1 MLPPKHRLAK
11 TTEIAAVQTRGR
23 RFFDQNFIL
32 KVAWRDQAQPKVA
45 FVVST
50 KVSKKA
56 VERNRIKRILR
67 EAVRPE
73 IGSWKAGNYV
83 VIVKP
88 SVVLLDNAKLQA
100 AFEKILRTLPFR
112 SK

>member
-1 MLPPKHRLAK
+1 MLPSKHRLVK

-23 RFFDQNFIL
+23 RFFDQDFVL
-32 KVAWRDQAQPKVA
+32 KVSWKAQAQPKIA

-56 VERNRIKRILR
+56 VERNRIKRMLR
-67 EAVRPE
+67 EAVRTT
-73 IGSWKAGNYV
+73 ITDWKSGNYV

-88 SVVLLDNAKLQA
+88 SATKLDNLKLKS
-100 AFEKILRTLPFR
+100 AFNKFLKALPIR
-112 SK
+112 S